1 MQPRLPE
8 GIMSSEHERFFS
20 EGKNEKE
27 LRQYSTDTLLHE
39 RKMLENS
46 IVEMDEEYKDPE
58 RMKRFDPEK
67 HQQWRAANRKARNHK
82 QKAISHINA
91 ALDHKADVGN
101 AVFKLVKRI
110 FEVFPE
116 AKENK
121 EILSLTENV
130 YKLTRA

>member
-1 MQPRLPE
+1 
-8 GIMSSEHERFFS
+8 MSSEHERFFS